1 MFLVDALLDSKHIS
15 LGDLESSGKPIDHV
29 DDEIIAR
36 QLLASGKISPL
47 QLVAARA
54 KKMQIPSVD
63 FSEFTIE
70 ASALRAVPADL
81 CKRHQV
87 IPLKI
92 EQDELYVAM
101 VHPGD
106 VIALDDLRSASG
118 LQIKP
123 VLAEPLDL
131 RSAFSKYFRFD
142 DQLSELSTAVQS
154 TQLSQDINEEEQAA
168 NDAPIVRFVNLL
180 ISQAISDR
188 ASDIHIEPGEKHLRV
203 RYRIDGV
210 LHEMH
215 RESKG
220 IQSGVISRIKI
231 MSDIDIAERRKPQ
244 DGRMS
249 FGVGSESRDLRVA
262 TLPTV
267 WGEKIVLRILDDGS
281 ISHSVDNLGFMP
293 SNLEIFNRAL
303 TRTNGMI
310 LVTGPT
316 GSGKSTTLYA
326 TLSAISHA
334 GVNIITVE
342 DPVEYRMPD
351 INQIQ
356 VNTRAGLSFASALR
370 SILRAD
376 PDIVL
381 VGEIRDRE
389 TAQIALEAS
398 LTGHMVLSTL
408 HTNDAPSSL
417 TRMVELGVEP
427 YLVASSVT
435 AVIAQ
440 RLARR
445 LCGKCKVA
453 TVIDESTLSAL
464 SQDTESFTEA
474 KFYKPVG
481 CISCS
486 NTGYRGRLA
495 IHEIM
500 LVTEEI
506 QKLTMANASSAEIS
520 SMAEQQGL
528 TRLLDDGL
536 LKASEG
542 LTSVEEILRVV
553 G

>member
-1 MFLVDALLDSKHIS
+1 
-15 LGDLESSGKPIDHV
+15 
-29 DDEIIAR
+29 
-36 QLLASGKISPL
+36 
-47 QLVAARA
+47 
-54 KKMQIPSVD
+54 
-63 FSEFTIE
+63 
-70 ASALRAVPADL
+70 
-81 CKRHQV
+81 
-87 IPLKI
+87 
-92 EQDELYVAM
+92 
-101 VHPGD
+101 
-106 VIALDDLRSASG
+106 
-118 LQIKP
+118 
-123 VLAEPLDL
+123 
-131 RSAFSKYFRFD
+131 
-142 DQLSELSTAVQS
+142 
-154 TQLSQDINEEEQAA
+154 
-168 NDAPIVRFVNLL
+168 
-180 ISQAISDR
+180 
-188 ASDIHIEPGEKHLRV
+188 
-203 RYRIDGV
+203 
-210 LHEMH
+210 
-215 RESKG
+215 
-220 IQSGVISRIKI
+220 
-231 MSDIDIAERRKPQ
+231 
-244 DGRMS
+244 
-249 FGVGSESRDLRVA
+249 
-262 TLPTV
+262 
-267 WGEKIVLRILDDGS
+267 
-281 ISHSVDNLGFMP
+281 
-293 SNLEIFNRAL
+293 
-303 TRTNGMI
+303 
-310 LVTGPT
+310 
-316 GSGKSTTLYA
+316 
-326 TLSAISHA
+326 
-334 GVNIITVE
+334 
-342 DPVEYRMPD
+342 
-351 INQIQ
+351 

-453 TVIDESTLSAL
+453 TVIDESTLSVL

-474 KFYKPVG
+474 HFYKPVG

-536 LKASEG
+536 LKAGEG